1 MTQERLFPK
10 TRPTVRQI
18 VRESLAGFA
27 LRQRIREKKR
37 SRRRTKEKPPAAVQT
52 SMWEGE

>member
-1 MTQERLFPK
+1 MNQERLFPNR
-10 TRPTVRQI
+10 RPTVRQI
-18 VRESLAGFA
+18 VRESLVGFA
-27 LRQRIREKKR
+27 VRQRIRVDRR